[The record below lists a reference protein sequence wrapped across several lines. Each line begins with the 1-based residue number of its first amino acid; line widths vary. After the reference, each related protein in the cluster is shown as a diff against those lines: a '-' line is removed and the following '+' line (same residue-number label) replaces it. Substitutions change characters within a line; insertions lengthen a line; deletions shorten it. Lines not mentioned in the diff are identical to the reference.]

1 MSGPYKMKGSPMQR
15 NFGIGSPV
23 RKTTEPVEGGTLPEV
38 EVKEKRT
45 KHKDISLT
53 DNKGKGFNQKIR
65 DGIKAGKVKV
75 MERSDGSTYQ
85 QWDVGAQEDFDNAG
99 KTTKRGAE
107 TKEE

>member
-1 MSGPYKMKGSPMQR
+1 MSGPFKMKGSPMQR

-38 EVKEKRT
+38 EIKEKRT

-85 QWDVGAQEDFDNAG
+85 QWSGGEDLDNTVKAA
-99 KTTKRGAE
+99 KRGTE
-107 TKEE
+107 TK